1 MGLDRQY
8 ADAVVRPGMDQ
19 ASINTQT
26 IPLGEIMGA
35 VDVPREGGSIPMG
48 GIGIGSGGPRVD
60 MMNQFLADAPYMA
73 ANVGV
78 RYGLPA
84 AGVTLAGKGLYDMTA
99 MFGNGADYPEEGQLP
114 V

>member
-1 MGLDRQY
+1 MDLDSRY
-8 ADAVVRPGMDQ
+8 ADAMVRPGMDQ

-26 IPLGEIMGA
+26 IPLGEIMGG
-35 VDVPREGGSIPMG
+35 VDVSNEGGRIPMG

-60 MMNQFLADAPYMA
+60 NINQFLADAPYMA
-73 ANVGV
+73 SNVGV

-114 V
+114 L